1 MILHENERPYY
12 GDYQNAAESAVS
24 PVNINLT
31 NNQLSRYYARYLLQ
45 KAMSV
50 FKWNIPDEWP
60 LNYIL
65 YSVYTWG
72 YIGIVNTDRFGVIPM
87 ICGLGG
93 YNVFYQPKYAIFAN
107 PLLKESFRAD
117 IDVKC
122 TLLRLQPDYCGIMD
136 IIYHYA
142 GLMALTTESMISNL
156 YNSKVAYV
164 FASESTKN
172 AQEFKLMYDKIASGN
187 PAVFVGKKLFRED
200 GTPQWQLFD
209 TNVSKSYIVDK
220 LLVDLGK
227 ISTKFCAEIGIPNA
241 NTDKRERLLTSEVAS
256 NNFET
261 KAKAQLWLESLQTG
275 CDKTNRMFGTDISV
289 DWRED
294 LKQITQPTA
303 DQDPGEEVREDNDN

>member
-1 MILHENERPYY
+1 M
-12 GDYQNAAESAVS
+12 
-24 PVNINLT
+24 
-31 NNQLSRYYARYLLQ
+31 Q

-142 GLMALTTESMISNL
+142 GLMALTIESMISNL

-294 LKQITQPTA
+294 LKQITQPIA
-303 DQDPGEEVREDNDN
+303 DRDPGEEVREDDN